1 MRVKSTKD
9 GVTLRVI
16 AGTNTTILGID
27 LESSKRKGCL
37 GFSIRRFD
45 LGPVGKPFSPA
56 ERKERW
62 LPNMLKFPSDPTDP
76 EKTAITTLTAPLQ
89 KFSWTDNTC
98 SPGFRYRYQV
108 VPRYGR
114 HEQLTPANI
123 TPDMSVTVEV
133 ATEDNA
139 NPATQ
144 VFFNRGAAASKA
156 FEDKFGKVIKTEA
169 QLLADTEIAKS
180 AKAWLSRGLEEAALA
195 FLNRAKDK
203 NFRLHAAV
211 YEFQKPELLQGIAAA
226 AKRGAGVEVVYHHR
240 IKDDKDTTAEKNDAA
255 IHLTKLPPEI
265 VVQRKCNPQNAIM
278 HNKFVVLLEKS
289 GGEFKPI
296 SVLTGSMNF
305 TDGAVYGQLNVGH
318 VINDATVAKRY
329 DDYWKLLRQDL
340 DASHMK
346 HEVDHLTPVSP
357 TSLPAHGVTPIFSPQ
372 TTDDMLRLY
381 SAICAR
387 SRCVFVSAPFALSG
401 ILLSAFEE
409 KASASA
415 LRFFLL
421 DKESCLGTDEEVTV
435 IENDPHNSIGIAVT
449 LPSAL
454 HDFQGHLLEGKEG
467 FRHAGVHIHSKI
479 ILADPLGPDPILIMG
494 SANFSHGSTRV
505 NDSNSVVFRG
515 DTAVADI
522 YASEFMRVFGSYHF
536 RAWRAHKLTKLTKPA
551 SGEHEA
557 SSDTL
562 GLQEDDSWSEKYY
575 VAGSQKA
582 LERMMFAG
590 TM

>member
-123 TPDMSVTVEV
+123 T
-133 ATEDNA
+133 
-139 NPATQ
+139 
-144 VFFNRGAAASKA
+144 
-156 FEDKFGKVIKTEA
+156 
-169 QLLADTEIAKS
+169 
-180 AKAWLSRGLEEAALA
+180 
-195 FLNRAKDK
+195 
-203 NFRLHAAV
+203 
-211 YEFQKPELLQGIAAA
+211 
-226 AKRGAGVEVVYHHR
+226 
-240 IKDDKDTTAEKNDAA
+240 
-255 IHLTKLPPEI
+255 
-265 VVQRKCNPQNAIM
+265 
-278 HNKFVVLLEKS
+278 
-289 GGEFKPI
+289 
-296 SVLTGSMNF
+296 
-305 TDGAVYGQLNVGH
+305 
-318 VINDATVAKRY
+318 
-329 DDYWKLLRQDL
+329 
-340 DASHMK
+340 
-346 HEVDHLTPVSP
+346 
-357 TSLPAHGVTPIFSPQ
+357 
-372 TTDDMLRLY
+372 
-381 SAICAR
+381 
-387 SRCVFVSAPFALSG
+387 
-401 ILLSAFEE
+401 
-409 KASASA
+409 
-415 LRFFLL
+415 
-421 DKESCLGTDEEVTV
+421 
-435 IENDPHNSIGIAVT
+435 AVT